1 MNCRTRD
8 GLSITQLGE
17 RLDLTVRRGV
27 TVGPYRHT
35 MRKSDG
41 TLYDLTGHTVTGQVR
56 GPDDTLVAEFTINM
70 PSPVDGWYEFSIA
83 SDELLTVPP
92 GTYSYDTEM
101 RMPDDTVVP
110 LYYGMFNLKPE
121 VTK

>member
-27 TVGPYRHT
+27 TVGPYHHT

-56 GPDDTLVAEFTINM
+56 GP
-70 PSPVDGWYEFSIA
+70 
-83 SDELLTVPP
+83 
-92 GTYSYDTEM
+92 
-101 RMPDDTVVP
+101 
-110 LYYGMFNLKPE
+110 
-121 VTK
+121 